1 MRKVLSALIILALYF
16 QGSAQFGFKAGLSSS
31 KVNMGDFNPSYF
43 NTQTSVKEEL
53 SKATGFHAGP
63 IIHISPID
71 ALGIE
76 TGLIFSM
83 RGYEQPVTVPAD
95 NTVSAENIENAK
107 TYVETFKSTMFY
119 IDIPL
124 TLAYKY
130 TIAGPL
136 KVFAEAGPYL
146 AFGIYGQNEFS
157 STDPTVEDAK
167 KAIKWGA
174 KADEH
179 LEEMEDNIQNIDPV
193 DAMLGYKRLDY
204 GVTFGG
210 GVEVLFFK
218 AGVGYDL
225 GLANINP
232 YTVTSTYKEAE
243 IKNRVLKVY
252 LAFVI

>member
-1 MRKVLSALIILALYF
+1 MRKVLSALIILSFCIPAF
-16 QGSAQFGFKAGLSSS
+16 AQFGFKAGLSSS
-31 KVNMGDFNPSYF
+31 KVNMGDFTPSYF
-43 NTQTSVKEEL
+43 NSDLDLKKEL

-63 IIHISPID
+63 IIHLSPID

-83 RGYEQPVTVPAD
+83 RGYEQPVTKTSAID
-95 NTVSAENIENAK
+95 NTLS
-107 TYVETFKSTMFY
+107 YVETFKSTMYY

-130 TIAGPL
+130 KIVGPL

-146 AFGIYGQNEFS
+146 AFGIYGQNS
-157 STDPTVEDAK
+157 YKSTEPGVGDAK
-167 KAIKWGA
+167 EAMKWGA

-179 LEEMEDNIQNIDPV
+179 MEEMQADIENGVAHPI

-204 GVTFGG
+204 GITLGG
-210 GVEVLFFK
+210 GLEVLFFK
-218 AGVGYDL
+218 AGVGYEI

-232 YTVTSTYKEAE
+232 YTATEDYKQAE